1 MRIILYTGKGGVGK
15 TCVAAATAIRLANE
29 GHRVLLMSTDQA
41 HSLSDS
47 LAMKLGSEPT
57 AVIPNLDALEIDVV
71 KESEKAWG
79 SLKSYIK
86 QMILSRAEGGIEAEE
101 LLIFPGLEELFSL
114 FTVLDYYEKKK
125 YDVIIVDCAPTGET
139 LKLLKY
145 PEMLGEIVS
154 KILPMKRQAVK
165 IAGPVVEKVLK
176 VPMPKDNVFE
186 DLTKLMAKLERLQAL
201 MLNKEVLTVRLVTT
215 PEKIVIKETKRSFT
229 WLSLFDY
236 QVDGIIVNKVFPQ
249 EALSGYFNRWVEL
262 QNEGLNEIRESFADL
277 PVFYLNLL
285 KHELKSVPVLAQI
298 GDLYGKMN
306 PEAVLCR
313 TRLME
318 TFRDNDQDV
327 LIFHLPFA
335 DKSEM
340 ALSQAGGEIQITIK
354 NEKRCMMLPPHLLNK
369 QITSAKLDEG
379 KLQIRFNH
387 HHA

>member
-15 TCVAAATAIRLANE
+15 TSVAAATAIRLATK
-29 GHRVLLMSTDQA
+29 GRRVLLMSTDQA
-41 HSLSDS
+41 HSLTDS
-47 LAMKLGSEPT
+47 LDMKLGSEPT
-57 AVIPNLDALEIDVV
+57 AVIPCLDALEIDVV
-71 KESEKAWG
+71 RESEAAWG

-114 FTVLDYYEKKK
+114 FSVLDYYEKNK
-125 YDVIIVDCAPTGET
+125 YDVLIVDCAPTGET
-139 LKLLKY
+139 LNLLKY
-145 PEMLGEIVS
+145 PEMFGEMVS
-154 KILPMKRQAVK
+154 KILPVKRQAVK
-165 IAGPVVEKVLK
+165 VAGPVIEKVLK
-176 VPMPKDNVFE
+176 MPMPKDNVFE

-201 MLNKEVLTVRLVTT
+201 MLNKDVLTVRLVTT

-236 QVDGIIVNKVFPQ
+236 QVDAVIINKVFPQ

-277 PVFYLNLL
+277 PVFYLNLM

-340 ALSQAGGEIQITIK
+340 TLSQAGGEIHIAIK

-369 QITSAKLDEG
+369 QIASAKLDEG
-379 KLQIRFNH
+379 KLQIRFH
-387 HHA
+387 HHV

>member
-139 LKLLKY
+139 LNLLKY

>member
-15 TCVAAATAIRLANE
+15 TSVAAATAIRLATK
-29 GHRVLLMSTDQA
+29 GRRVLLMSTDQA
-41 HSLSDS
+41 HSLTDS
-47 LAMKLGSEPT
+47 LDMKLGSEPT
-57 AVIPNLDALEIDVV
+57 AVIPCLDALEIDVV
-71 KESEKAWG
+71 RESEAAWG
-79 SLKSYIK
+79 SLKFYIK

-114 FTVLDYYEKKK
+114 FSVLDYYEKNK
-125 YDVIIVDCAPTGET
+125 YDVLIVDCAPTGET
-139 LKLLKY
+139 LNLLKY
-145 PEMLGEIVS
+145 PEMFGEIVS
-154 KILPMKRQAVK
+154 KILPVKRQAVK
-165 IAGPVVEKVLK
+165 VAGPVIEKALK
-176 VPMPKDNVFE
+176 MPMPKDNVFE

-201 MLNKEVLTVRLVTT
+201 MLNKDVLTVRLVTT
-215 PEKIVIKETKRSFT
+215 PEKIVITETKRSFT

-236 QVDGIIVNKVFPQ
+236 QVDAVIINKVFPQ

-277 PVFYLNLL
+277 PFFYLNLM

-340 ALSQAGGEIQITIK
+340 TLSQAGGEIHIAIK

-369 QITSAKLDEG
+369 QIASAKLDEG

-387 HHA
+387 HV